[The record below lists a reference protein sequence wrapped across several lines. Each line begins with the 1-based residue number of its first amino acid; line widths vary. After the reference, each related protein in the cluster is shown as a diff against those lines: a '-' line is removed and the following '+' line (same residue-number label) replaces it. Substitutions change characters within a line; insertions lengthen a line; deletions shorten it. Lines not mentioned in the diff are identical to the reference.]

1 MKGLLLKDLYNMGQQ
16 KKILV
21 FLALF
26 YGAFALFTDSSGML
40 NVFVLVCS
48 MLSVSAF
55 SYDEF
60 AKWDSY
66 ALSLPVTRKEIVAA
80 RYLFATLLTGCG
92 ALAVLVLGTLSFIVR
107 SQTNFGA
114 MVISIASI
122 TALSFLL
129 LSLLLPLC
137 YKFGLEKGRIMLMIF
152 MMVLVFLGMSLPEFL
167 ANLPEMFALQ
177 SLLLPVIVLLL
188 CAVALVLSYSAS
200 VRIYEKKE
208 F

>member
-40 NVFVLVCS
+40 NVLVLVCS

-92 ALAVLVLGTLSFIVR
+92 ALAALVLGTLSFIVR

-152 MMVLVFLGMSLPEFL
+152 MMVLVFLGMSLPELL

-200 VRIYEKKE
+200 VRIYEKRE

>member
-26 YGAFALFTDSSGML
+26 YGAFALFTDSSAML

-92 ALAVLVLGTLSFIVR
+92 ALAALVLGTLSFIVR

-152 MMVLVFLGMSLPEFL
+152 MMVLVFLGMSLPELL

-200 VRIYEKKE
+200 VRIYEKRE

>member
-40 NVFVLVCS
+40 NVLVLVCS

-80 RYLFATLLTGCG
+80 RYLFATVLTGCG
-92 ALAVLVLGTLSFIVR
+92 ALVALVLGTLSFIVR
-107 SQTNFGA
+107 SQTGFGA

-122 TALSFLL
+122 TAVSFLL

-152 MMVLVFLGMSLPEFL
+152 MMVLVFLGMSLPELL

-200 VRIYEKKE
+200 VRIYEKRE